1 MRNFIPAVAFAA
13 MLAFVPVASQA
24 AETDEETFRQLELF
38 GDIFER
44 VRAQYVD
51 ETTDKQLIESA
62 INGMLQSLDP
72 HSSYLNE
79 ENFRDM
85 QVQTRGEFGGL
96 GIEVTMEQGFV
107 RVVSP
112 IDDTPAARAGL
123 EAGDFITH
131 LDGETVQGLSLS
143 DAVDKMRGRVGSDIV
158 LTIRREGV
166 EPFDVTVTRDV
177 VRIRSVRSRVEGK
190 AGYIRI
196 TTFNEQTAPG
206 VEKAM
211 ADIKAELGDELIGV
225 VLDLRRNPGGL
236 LDQAVKVSDAFLNQ
250 GEIVS
255 QRGRNPDDSQRYN
268 ATKGDLAEG
277 LPLVVLINGG
287 SASASEIV
295 AGALQDHKR
304 AVIMGTESFGKGS
317 VQTIMP
323 IAGHGAL
330 RLTTAAYFTPS
341 GRSVQKTGIT
351 PDIMVEQARIET
363 TEGADGVRE
372 RDLRNARDNE
382 VIEQGD
388 EGEESATSAAVQDYQ
403 LLRALDLLKGIAT
416 YTVRA
421 TN

>member
-1 MRNFIPAVAFAA
+1 MLAA
-13 MLAFVPVASQA
+13 MPAAAIA
-24 AETDEETFRQLELF
+24 AESDEETFRQLELF

-51 ETTDKQLIESA
+51 EADDKDLIEAA
-62 INGMLQSLDP
+62 INGMLHSLDP

-79 ENFRDM
+79 ESFRDM
-85 QVQTRGEFGGL
+85 QVRTRGEFGGL

-112 IDDTPAARAGL
+112 IDGTPAARAGL

-131 LDGETVQGLSLS
+131 LDGESVLGLSLS
-143 DAVDKMRGRVGSDIV
+143 DAVDKMRGRIGTDIE

-166 EPFDVTVTRDV
+166 DPFDVTVTRDV
-177 VRIRSVRSRVEGK
+177 VRIRSVRSRAEGK
-190 AGYIRI
+190 AGYIRV
-196 TTFNEQTAPG
+196 TTFNEQTMEG
-206 VEKAM
+206 VKSSMVKLKE
-211 ADIKAELGDELIGV
+211 ELGDEMIGL

-236 LDQAVKVSDAFLNQ
+236 LDQAVKVSDAFLNR

-255 QRGRNPDDSQRYN
+255 TRGRESDDSQRFN
-268 ATKGDLAEG
+268 AKRGDLAEG
-277 LPLVVLINGG
+277 LPIVVLINRG

-341 GRSVQKTGIT
+341 GRSIQKTGIS
-351 PDIMVEQARIET
+351 PDILVEQVKIKEAVT
-363 TEGADGVRE
+363 KGGVRE
-372 RDLRNARDNE
+372 RDLRNARENE
-382 VIEQGD
+382 GAEQP
-388 EGEESATSAAVQDYQ
+388 ETEKEEVQETTAPQDYQ
-403 LLRALDLLKGIAT
+403 LARALDLLKGVAT
-416 YTVRA
+416 FNLRA
-421 TN
+421 SN

>member
-1 MRNFIPAVAFAA
+1 MRKFISAVAFAT
-13 MLAFVPVASQA
+13 MLAFVPVASHS

-51 ETTDKQLIESA
+51 ETSDKELIESA

-196 TTFNEQTAPG
+196 TTFNEQTGPG

-211 ADIKAELGDELIGV
+211 ADIKAELGNDLIGI

-236 LDQAVKVSDAFLNQ
+236 LNQAVAVSDAFLDQ

-277 LPLVVLINGG
+277 LPIVVLINGG

-351 PDIMVEQARIET
+351 PDIVVEQARLET
-363 TEGADGVRE
+363 TESPERLRE
-372 RDLRNARDNE
+372 RDLRNARENE
-382 VIEQGD
+382 GIEQGD
-388 EGEESATSAAVQDYQ
+388 EGEEAAKSDAVQDYQ

-416 YTVRA
+416 YNVRA

>member
-382 VIEQGD
+382 GIEQGD
-388 EGEESATSAAVQDYQ
+388 EGEERATSTAVQDYQ